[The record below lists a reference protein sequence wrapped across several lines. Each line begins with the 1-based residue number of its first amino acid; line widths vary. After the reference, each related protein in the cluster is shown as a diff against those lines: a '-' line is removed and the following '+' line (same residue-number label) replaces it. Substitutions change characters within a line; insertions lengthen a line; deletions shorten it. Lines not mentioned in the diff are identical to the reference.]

1 MENSPGEELGFNKDI
16 KPLFRE
22 KDRTAMKGAFDLWNY
37 DDVVRHAPAILGAVR
52 TGAMPCDG
60 AWPPE
65 RVATLQRWVEGGT
78 RP

>member
-37 DDVVRHAPAILGAVR
+37 DRRRSPRAGDLRCGQDWRYAL
-52 TGAMPCDG
+52 
-60 AWPPE
+60 
-65 RVATLQRWVEGGT
+65 
-78 RP
+78 